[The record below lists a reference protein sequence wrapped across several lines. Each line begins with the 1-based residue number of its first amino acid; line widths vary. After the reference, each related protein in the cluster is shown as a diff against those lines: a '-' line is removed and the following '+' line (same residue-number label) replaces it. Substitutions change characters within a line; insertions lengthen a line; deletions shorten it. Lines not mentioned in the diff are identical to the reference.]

1 MKSSKAGVS
10 AYSIG
15 NDNGEAETELETIG
29 RHMAKLKVR
38 NLPRNYQLF
47 HEALYGH
54 DRGIASEIASLGPTP
69 SQTGLDDI
77 GLKHHLVSHCGL
89 VARKSE
95 SDAAEMLRDV
105 ANQLAEGLRKKQRF
119 AREIEVAPHAA
130 DAMDC
135 LNASLSNLLL
145 YETELTERLR
155 DCANLPA
162 KARNMHA

>member
-15 NDNGEAETELETIG
+15 NDNGEAETELEAIG
-29 RHMAKLKVR
+29 RHMAKLKVK

-54 DRGIASEIASLGPTP
+54 DRRIAKEIASLGPTP
-69 SQTGLDDI
+69 PQTELDDI

-95 SDAAEMLRDV
+95 TDAAEMLRDV

-119 AREIEVAPHAA
+119 TRERDAVPQTL

-155 DCANLPA
+155 DCANLPVE
-162 KARNMHA
+162 ARSTRV